1 MTRAAPWPMMVLGL
15 ALLAS
20 CHASGSR
27 ARSLGHGVPS
37 MRVEFERSG
46 GFARIRTA
54 ATIDSASLAPEE
66 ARKLH
71 ELVDAS
77 GFFGLPATIESP
89 SRGADRFQYKITVT
103 TGDRT
108 HTVEGSEEAFP
119 AKVKPLIQWL
129 TKAAGTR

>member
-1 MTRAAPWPMMVLGL
+1 MVLGL

-27 ARSLGHGVPS
+27 ARTAGHGVPI

-46 GFARIRTA
+46 GFAGLRTA
-54 ATIDSASLAPEE
+54 ATIDSASLAPDD
-66 ARKLH
+66 ARKLQ

-77 GFFGLPATIESP
+77 GFFDLPAKMESP
-89 SRGADRFQYKITVT
+89 SPGADRFQYRIAITS
-103 TGDRT
+103 GSRS
-108 HTVEGSEEAFP
+108 HTVEASEEAFP

-129 TKAAGTR
+129 TKAAAQR